1 MTEAILNH
9 VSGSGG
15 GVVGVYQ
22 RQSWDAEERATLAA
36 WAAHVVSLGESE
48 SQMGH
53 EPKGRAL
60 SPSDR

>member
-53 EPKGRAL
+53 EPKGCAL

>member
-1 MTEAILNH
+1 VTEAILNH
-9 VSGSGG
+9 VSGSRG

-22 RQSWDAEERATLAA
+22 RHNWDAEKKATLAA
-36 WAAHVVSLGESE
+36 WAAHVVSLGKVE

-53 EPKGRAL
+53 EAKGRAL